1 MLTFLKS
8 AFARADGEAWLRF
21 FIAVGG
27 LGLAFAS
34 AIFSTVARESGNA
47 VGAMVFASA
56 ALLLAGA
63 IGLTTVPYLARRVAI
78 RRMRE
83 AFNYEVT
90 REGMAYLGGAL
101 IIGIAALNTANNLL
115 FIILAAMLAAIV
127 VSGFASAAVLR
138 NLELDVAMPE
148 NAFAGR
154 SLIARIR
161 LLNPRRWMPAFSVK
175 VSGPTKK
182 QKARKRW
189 RWARSEFVF
198 PKDRKWIRLRDY
210 TLRYKA
216 DAAQGPDIFTEPVY
230 FTFVPAHTSAEAQVP
245 LQFPRRGLYTQ
256 KIFSVSTRF
265 PFSFLTKSRRVDL
278 ERELIV
284 YPALLEAGDFLDV
297 LPMITGEFVSY
308 MQGRGAELYRI
319 REHAPEDPARFVDW
333 KATAKTGT
341 LKVREFTREDER
353 RLRLVF
359 DNPAPGTVAD
369 AAYEHAVSMTTSL
382 AWHFAGENVDLA
394 FVAPN
399 YQGDAYLYDFLK
411 YLALVQ
417 PAEGAS
423 VLDSLP
429 VSADYNVIIT
439 ARKPGTLPTTL
450 WASSYVIYM

>member
-1 MLTFLKS
+1 MM
-8 AFARADGEAWLRF
+8 GM
-21 FIAVGG
+21 GG
-27 LGLAFAS
+27 
-34 AIFSTVARESGNA
+34 VNR
-47 VGAMVFASA
+47 
-56 ALLLAGA
+56 
-63 IGLTTVPYLARRVAI
+63 
-78 RRMRE
+78 
-83 AFNYEVT
+83 
-90 REGMAYLGGAL
+90 
-101 IIGIAALNTANNLL
+101 ANNLF
-115 FIILAAMLAAIV
+115 FIFLGAMLAAIA
-127 VSGFASAAVLR
+127 VSGFGSAGVLR
-138 NLELDVAMPE
+138 NRELEVARPE

-182 QKARKRW
+182 QKARKSW

-230 FTFVPAHTSAEAQVP
+230 FTFVPARTSAEAQVP

-265 PFSFLTKSRRVDL
+265 PFSFLTTSRRVNL

-284 YPALLEAGDFLDV
+284 YPALLEAGDFLDI

-308 MQGRGAELYRI
+308 VQCRGADLYRI

-382 AWHFAGENVDLA
+382 AWHFAGENVELA
-394 FVAPN
+394 FVAPS
-399 YQGDAYLYDFLK
+399 YQGDSYLYNFLK
-411 YLALVQ
+411 YLALIE

-423 VLDSLP
+423 VLDALP